1 MCALSTL
8 QICQIGTGYEMTCIF
23 LCLRTVS
30 LHGSMANMKSL
41 PSGAL
46 ASRTSLVGTPLR
58 AGCTN
63 SRRQIEQLKTRAI
76 AAPERNWDV
85 LDKAEESRLQ
95 ETDAF
100 AELVHLSKKQS
111 VNKPQKVRTVR
122 ACRPVRML
130 SRAPNRISC
139 ILSCFEHHVAGGAQL
154 SAKPYI
160 P

>member
-1 MCALSTL
+1 
-8 QICQIGTGYEMTCIF
+8 MTCIF
-23 LCLRTVS
+23 LCLGSTM
-30 LHGSMANMKSL
+30 LNASMANMKSL

-46 ASRTSLVGTPLR
+46 APRTSLVGTPLR
-58 AGCTN
+58 AGCTK
-63 SRRQIEQLKTRAI
+63 SRRQIEQLQTRAI
-76 AAPERNWDV
+76 AAPERTYDV

-111 VNKPQKVRTVR
+111 VNKPQKVWTLR

-130 SRAPNRISC
+130 SRAPNSRPC
-139 ILSCFEHHVAGGAQL
+139 VLSSFQHYIAGGAQL

-160 P
+160 L